1 MTIYRDPSG
10 IWIGEFRRKG
20 KRRLKLSMRTD
31 KKAEARDRHDV
42 VQRAY
47 REDREGLLDLLRE
60 ETLSVEELTRR
71 ALEGETFAAIAAAA
85 APVVNTEPKSLWPQ
99 LDDAI
104 EQYLLAIQSNE
115 NRAHATFMTARSQL
129 RKFAAFVWDAEVLGS
144 RAVDRIPSAAV
155 EAYQRSLLAD
165 DHEANTR
172 SSYMK
177 RIAALYAWLRRR
189 EGRLANEEQRSA
201 RFLYS
206 PVDPETLTRDT
217 TSRDRW
223 LTEPEAERLLAAT
236 PAQFLAAVGLGL
248 FAGLRRGEILNLRPW
263 LDVDLDRGVITIQAR
278 PGWRPKTKRA
288 GRVVPI
294 AAPLRTLLEPHLA
307 RYASAGWLFP
317 SPEDATRPMSTET
330 IWRHFGIIVVNA
342 ELVAGRDDPNGVTLH
357 TLRHTFA
364 SWLVMNGVDLY
375 TVAQLLGDT
384 IAVVERT
391 YAHLA
396 PEYKAKAIER
406 LAGLVRLPA
415 PDEPAGLLQ
424 SATVSATDNDAS

>member
-1 MTIYRDPSG
+1 VTIYRDPSG
-10 IWIGEFRRKG
+10 MWIGEFRRKG

-47 REDREGLLDLLRE
+47 REDREALLDLLRE

-99 LDDAI
+99 LGDAI

-129 RKFAAFVWDAEVLGS
+129 RKFAAFAWDGEALAI

-155 EAYQRSLLAD
+155 EAYQRSLLD
-165 DHEANTR
+165 GDHEANTR

-189 EGRLANEEQRSA
+189 EGRLANEEQRLP

-206 PVDPETLTRDT
+206 PVDPDTLTRDT
-217 TSRDRW
+217 TSRDRF

-236 PAQFLAAVGLGL
+236 PPQLLAAVGLGL

-263 LDVDLDRGVITIQAR
+263 LDVDLDRSIITIQAR

-288 GRVVPI
+288 ARVVPI
-294 AAPLRTLLEPHLA
+294 TAPLHTLLEAHLE
-307 RYASAGWLFP
+307 RYASQGWLFP

-330 IWRHFGIIVVNA
+330 IWRHFGAIVVDA
-342 ELVAGRDDPNGVTLH
+342 ELVAGRSDPNGVTLH

-364 SWLVMNGVDLY
+364 SWLVMNEVDLY

-384 IAVVERT
+384 LAVVERT

-396 PEYKAKAIER
+396 PEFKARAVAR
-406 LAGLVRLPA
+406 LAGIVKLPA
-415 PDEPAGLLQ
+415 PDDGTESAETATE
-424 SATVSATDNDAS
+424 SATAHAST